1 MSNEMDFKYVLQ
13 DFSNVYIGMRL
24 TYSELERQDDTPQKL
39 RAAVFQYLQQET
51 GDEERLCDH
60 IYRMRDDSVSYRVF
74 SQLKG
79 ELKIQY
85 PEQVTDK
92 QGRIKTRYRVKSY
105 TIPDFVKDEA
115 LKAEIT
121 PEQITEYVFKKRYLM
136 SLTV

>member
-1 MSNEMDFKYVLQ
+1 MDFKYVLQ

-39 RAAVFQYLQQET
+39 RAAVFRFLQQEA
-51 GDEERLCDH
+51 GDGERLCDH

-74 SQLKG
+74 SQLRG

-105 TIPDFVKDEA
+105 TIPDFVKDET